1 MKKAIIK
8 GICALFLGATLGSA
22 TSAEAF
28 RVSIP
33 ARETATLEADARSVD
48 ELKNAIEKGDA
59 EAAVILG
66 DRYFSGLGVERDL
79 EQGFAAYRKAIE
91 LGWGT
96 EPTSEERKARI
107 DELVAAAERGDVEA
121 AWRLGRDYDWG
132 LGVEENK
139 EKALEFYRKAAKLGH
154 VNSVRAVCLWENL
167 GEKWGTAK
175 TLEFLCDVAL
185 AGNADAACNLA
196 ARYAQGDGVDQSAE
210 KCREWY
216 LKGIEL
222 GSADAARWLGDR
234 YLFGD
239 SGFEANV
246 AQGLEYYRKAVE
258 MGDSTAA
265 YRLGEL
271 YFYGDDATGR
281 VVREIDVDWS
291 ELYFYGDAATSAR
304 GLPVG
309 FKSGLAKDEAKA
321 VELYRK
327 AAEQDGA
334 RDSDAAAYRLGL
346 CYLNGTGVEK
356 DEAKAREWL
365 RKAELGDARL
375 TLAERFGADEPFCA
389 YIEAAPWL
397 EPEKEAENNRKFFEA
412 VQRAAENGNASAA
425 EWLAYLCLNGSRGYD
440 VAQDQAKSAEWGS
453 RFAEATKDAQ
463 WAINAA
469 RFYLNDGGDAA
480 RGIELLTKAVEWGSS
495 DAACLLADA
504 YGQGVGVAQDGAK
517 CLEWYAK
524 AVEMGNADAARW
536 TGNRYCARGVE
547 ANFEKCVDWY
557 AKAVEMGDPTA
568 ATRLALLYL
577 DGRMGDFTVEPNP
590 AKAVEWSQKALERRV
605 GTPTLLEKGTIYEPY
620 ELVDAALLL
629 SRATE
634 AAGDWALSVEWT
646 RRAADVATVE
656 KSSSP
661 ELREAARRLGARYL
675 DGDGVERNEAEGLK
689 WFAFADTDVAW
700 LELAE
705 RYETGRGVEKS
716 VEKAAEAREKAK
728 NAKWKI
734 KTAK

>member
-8 GICALFLGATLGSA
+8 GICAVILSAMLGSA
-22 TSAEAF
+22 TPAEAF
-28 RVSIP
+28 KIWPRP
-33 ARETATLEADARSVD
+33 ARPTATIEADARSVD

-59 EAAVILG
+59 YAAVLLG

-91 LGWGT
+91 LGWGI
-96 EPTSEERKARI
+96 EPTSEESEAQAKARI
-107 DELVAAAERGDVEA
+107 DALVVAAERGDAEA
-121 AWRLGRDYDWG
+121 AFALAQAYYYGGD
-132 LGVEENK
+132 VEENK
-139 EKALEFYRKAAKLGH
+139 ETALEFYRKAAKLGH
-154 VNSVRAVCLWENL
+154 VNSVRAVCLWE
-167 GEKWGTAK
+167 EKWGTAK

-196 ARYAQGDGVDQSAE
+196 ARYAQGDGVEQSAE

-222 GSADAARWLGDR
+222 GSADAARWLGNR
-234 YLFGD
+234 YLSGN
-239 SGFEANV
+239 SGFETNV

-271 YFYGDDATGR
+271 YFYSDG
-281 VVREIDVDWS
+281 
-291 ELYFYGDAATSAR
+291 AASVL

-309 FKSGLAKDEAKA
+309 WKSGLAKDEAKA
-321 VELYRK
+321 VEFYRK

-334 RDSDAAAYRLGL
+334 RESDVAAYRLGL

-356 DEAKAREWL
+356 DEAKARGWL

-389 YIEAAPWL
+389 FIEAARWL
-397 EPEKEAENNRKFFEA
+397 EPEKKVENNRKFFEA
-412 VQRAAENGNASAA
+412 VQRAAENGNASAE
-425 EWLAYLCLNGSRGYD
+425 EWLAYQYLYGNVGYD
-440 VAQDQAKSAEWGS
+440 VAKDPAKGAELGS

-463 WAINAA
+463 WAINVA

-480 RGIELLTKAVEWGSS
+480 RGIGLLTKAVEWGSS
-495 DAACLLADA
+495 DAACLLATL
-504 YGQGVGVAQDGAK
+504 YGQGTVVKQDGAK

-524 AVEMGNADAARW
+524 AVEMGNADAAHW
-536 TGNRYCARGVE
+536 TGNRYFSGDSGVE
-547 ANFEKCVDWY
+547 ANFEKGVEWY

-590 AKAVEWSQKALERRV
+590 TKAVEWSQKALERRV
-605 GTPTLLEKGTIYEPY
+605 GTPTLLEKGAIFETFK
-620 ELVDAALLL
+620 LVDAALLL

-634 AAGDWALSVEWT
+634 AAGDWTLSVEWT

-656 KSSSP
+656 GVSSGS
-661 ELREAARRLGARYL
+661 LSDAARRLGARYL
-675 DGDGVERNEAEGLK
+675 DGNGVERNEAEGLK

-728 NAKWKI
+728 NATRTVKI
-734 KTAK
+734 AK

>member
-1 MKKAIIK
+1 M
-8 GICALFLGATLGSA
+8 GSA
-22 TSAEAF
+22 APAEAF
-28 RVSIP
+28 EIATTVTKTVTIVPR
-33 ARETATLEADARSVD
+33 RTATLEADARSVD

-59 EAAVILG
+59 EAAVLLG

-79 EQGFAAYRKAIE
+79 EQGFAAYRKAVE

-96 EPTSEERKARI
+96 KPTSEEQEARAKARI
-107 DELVAAAERGDVEA
+107 DELVAAAERGDAEA
-121 AWRLGRDYDWG
+121 AFDLARAYNYGWWD
-132 LGVEENK
+132 VEEND
-139 EKALEFYRKAAKLGH
+139 ETALEFYRKAAKLGH
-154 VNSVRAVCLWENL
+154 VNSVRAVIIR
-167 GEKWGTAK
+167 EKEFGLAK

-185 AGNADAACNLA
+185 AGNADAACQLA
-196 ARYAQGDGVDQSAE
+196 CRYEQGDGVEQSAE

-222 GSADAARWLGDR
+222 GSADAARRLGDH
-234 YLFGD
+234 YFFGGC
-239 SGFEANV
+239 GFEADV

-271 YFYGDDATGR
+271 YFYGD
-281 VVREIDVDWS
+281 E
-291 ELYFYGDAATSAR
+291 ATSVR

-309 FKSGLAKDEAKA
+309 LKSGLAKDEAKA

-334 RDSDAAAYRLGL
+334 RESDAAAYRLGL

-365 RKAELGDARL
+365 RRAELGDARL

-389 YIEAAPWL
+389 FIVSAPWL
-397 EPEKEAENNRKFFEA
+397 EPEKKAENNRKFFEA

-425 EWLAYLCLNGSRGYD
+425 EWLAYLCLNGSFGYD
-440 VAQDQAKSAEWGS
+440 VAEDPAKSAEWGS
-453 RFAEATKDAQ
+453 RFAEATKNAP
-463 WAINAA
+463 WAISAA
-469 RFYLNDGGDAA
+469 QFYLCDGGDAA

-495 DAACLLADA
+495 DAACRLAGF
-504 YGQGVGVAQDGAK
+504 YGLGVGVAQDGAK

-536 TGNRYCARGVE
+536 TGNLYFSGDWGVE
-547 ANFEKCVDWY
+547 ADFEKGVDWY
-557 AKAVEMGDPTA
+557 VKADEMGDPTA
-568 ATRLALLYL
+568 AALLGLRYL
-577 DGRMGDFTVEPNP
+577 DGLTVEPNP
-590 AKAVEWSQKALERRV
+590 AKAVEWSKKALERRV
-605 GTPTLLEKGTIYEPY
+605 GMPTLLEKGTIHETS
-620 ELVDAALLL
+620 ELIDAALQL

-634 AAGDWALSVEWT
+634 AAGDLALSVEWT
-646 RRAADVATVE
+646 RRAADVATVVCVISE
-656 KSSSP
+656 SLSS
-661 ELREAARRLGARYL
+661 AVQRLGARYL

-689 WFAFADTDVAW
+689 WFAVADSEVAW

-728 NAKWKI
+728 NASLKI
-734 KTAK
+734 KKFKIAK